1 MTEDKPFM
9 ERGDW
14 MDAEGK
20 CKYRVFCP
28 VAPTV
33 AWKRLRPAERQSA
46 EKAKVEA
53 EELSALELQY
63 DRELHEMVGYMR
75 RLDGEFG
82 MTKKKMRV
90 MDPFAADGDGKWAID
105 GSQTDFFG
113 FWAYDAWYNVFVPVL
128 SKIFGQVVN
137 VSDKEDLKRLLET
150 EVMM

>member
-1 MTEDKPFM
+1 MDKPFM

-14 MDAEGK
+14 MDADGK

-28 VAPTV
+28 VAPTA
-33 AWKRLRPAERQSA
+33 AWRRLQAVDRRQSR
-46 EKAKVEA
+46 EQAKVEA
-53 EELSALELQY
+53 EDLSALELQY

-82 MTKKKMRV
+82 MTKKKMKF
-90 MDPFAADGDGKWAID
+90 MDPFARDGESKWATD

-113 FWAYDAWYNVFVPVL
+113 FWAYDAWYNVFAPVF

-137 VSDKEDLKRLLET
+137 VSDKDDLQRLLQT